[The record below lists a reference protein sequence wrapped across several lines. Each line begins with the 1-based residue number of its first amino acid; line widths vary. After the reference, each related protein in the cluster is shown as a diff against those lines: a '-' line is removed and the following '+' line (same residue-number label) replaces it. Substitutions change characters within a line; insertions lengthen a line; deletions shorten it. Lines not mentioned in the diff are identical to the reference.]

1 MHLVYVETFTQLV
14 CCTTSEIIAPF
25 DYNPFLLSITE
36 NGITQTSFQTKL
48 VSPKQSKLGLP
59 RDE

>member
-1 MHLVYVETFTQLV
+1 
-14 CCTTSEIIAPF
+14 
-25 DYNPFLLSITE
+25 LLSITE